1 MSKRVEKGDGGN
13 DSGRYGGVELATRR
27 SVGMAGCAL
36 GRNPNFSD
44 LVTQSFTALP

>member
-1 MSKRVEKGDGGN
+1 MSECVEKGDGGN
-13 DSGRYGGVELATRR
+13 DSGRYGGVELARRR

-44 LVTQSFTALP
+44 SVKQGFTALP